1 MTKIRAFLDAS
12 PCVGYL
18 RRFYASRWYIGLIVL
33 LTALSYVTGGELV
46 VWGIFVFLSALAMV
60 VVPDLM
66 PVVPPTL
73 TAVFCL
79 SVRHAP
85 MRPTY
90 SPYLFTG
97 TGLAVVVSLSVVV
110 VLAFAAHLVIWGV
123 RLPEN
128 TERPA
133 LLPFLLPL
141 AAALLLNGVGQAGY
155 SIKNLVFGAITAFC
169 WCGLYL
175 VYDLQL
181 PRGRETKEY
190 MFDCC
195 FAIAWL
201 LLFEFVYAY
210 IANGVVENGVADAA
224 KIVMGWGIHNG
235 IGIMFAL
242 LIPLMLRMA
251 SERRRATLYYTT
263 ATLLLVGIVLT
274 TSRGSLLVGTGAFLA
289 GSLLLCYRGNHRRVN
304 RICFAVVAC
313 AALIVLLFCREPLLH
328 FLPRFRT
335 DGMND
340 NGRFDLWREGWHLFL
355 GAPIFGAGFAAISFE
370 SWAGNLFP
378 GYLHNTIFELL
389 GAGGACAVVAYLAYR
404 VQSVMLFVRKPTFDR
419 TFMGLSIAV
428 LLGGSLLDNH
438 VFNIYPMFFYAVLLV
453 LSEADARAA
462 ALTAQIPGSVQSA
475 KAQEK
480 R

>member
-1 MTKIRAFLDAS
+1 MTAIRAFLDAS
-12 PCVGYL
+12 PRVGHL
-18 RRFYASRWYIGLIVL
+18 RRFCASRWYILLIVL
-33 LTALSYVTGGELV
+33 LTAVSYVTGGELV
-46 VWGIFVFLSALAMV
+46 VWGVFVALASLAMV
-60 VVPDLM
+60 VCPDLL

-97 TGLAVVVSLSVVV
+97 GGLAVVVSLSVII
-110 VLAFAAHLVIWGV
+110 VLAFAAHLAIWGV

-128 TERPA
+128 TCRPA

-141 AAALLLNGVGQAGY
+141 ALALLLNGVGQAGY
-155 SIKNLVFGAITAFC
+155 TLKNLVFGAITALC

-175 VYDLQL
+175 VYALQL
-181 PRGRETKEY
+181 PRGKEAKEY
-190 MFDCC
+190 FFDCC

-201 LLFEFVYAY
+201 LLLELVYVY
-210 IANGVVENGVADAA
+210 IVNGVVQDGAADAA

-235 IGIMFAL
+235 IGILFAM

-251 SERRRATLYYTT
+251 AERRAAPLFYIT
-263 ATLLLVGIVLT
+263 ASLLLVGIVLT
-274 TSRGSLLVGTGAFLA
+274 TSRGSLLVGAGAFLV
-289 GSLLLCYRGNHRRVN
+289 GGVPLCYRGDNRRVN
-304 RICFAVVAC
+304 RIFFAVVTLS
-313 AALIVLLFCREPLLH
+313 ALVVLLFFREPLLH

-355 GAPIFGAGFAAISFE
+355 GAPIFGAGFAAISFQ
-370 SWAGNLFP
+370 SWAGGLFP

-389 GAGGACAVVAYLAYR
+389 GACGACAVVAYLVYR
-404 VQSVMLFVRKPTFDR
+404 VQSVMLFVKRPTFDR

-438 VFNIYPMFFYAVLLV
+438 VFNIYPMFYYAVLLV
-453 LSEADARAA
+453 LSEADLHVEAPRICMAA
-462 ALTAQIPGSVQSA
+462 NR
-475 KAQEK
+475 E
-480 R
+480 